1 MNTPIHSPGRATTA
15 IYRDA
20 RADDVPVMAEVFL
33 MTVTEMFARN
43 NVRTTPPPRQF
54 VIDNYEHVLATG
66 IFRVAELDGRVAGIA
81 GAVVRDNLWF
91 LSAFWVLP
99 GYQNRNIGM
108 PLLRQVWQAG
118 VSSGAAIGFTWSS
131 VDITA
136 MAAYMK
142 LGMRPG
148 YPILMFEGE
157 PDAFPSVPEPYRS
170 EELQRSGGDRSAD
183 SRHGAGS
190 GPPVLGGADGFGGP
204 ADRVCR
210 SGCGLLLRQWR
221 QRRPGGLDRAG
232 TRDGG
237 VDPGR
242 PARRGSG
249 VPDPSFGA
257 GHQPRRLAVCHRER
271 IASDRPGPSAD
282 DCAVWTHGAIL
293 AVWPIVLLTT
303 GEKFVKD
310 S

>member
-170 EELQRSGGDRSAD
+170 EELQRSEAVAIDRRIRGTGREVDHRFWGGRTGSVA
-183 SRHGAGS
+183 RQIECAGRVAGYFYVNGGS
-190 GPPVLGGADGFGGP
+190 VGPVAWTAPEHAMAVLTLA
-204 ADRVCR
+204 V
-210 SGCGLLLRQWR
+210 RQ
-221 QRRPGGLDRAG
+221 
-232 TRDGG
+232 G
-237 VDPGR
+237 VDLASPIRLSVPGINH
-242 PARRGSG
+242 AALQFVIENGL
-249 VPDPSFGA
+249 
-257 GHQPRRLAVCHRER
+257 RLTGQAH
-271 IASDRPGPSAD
+271 
-282 DCAVWTHGAIL
+282 
-293 AVWPIVLLTT
+293 LLTT
-303 GEKFVKD
+303 APFGRMEQYLPSGPSFY
-310 S
+310 